1 MSWVDGEKIALEL
14 MDHLLTQCLA
24 PRWPLVALPQGVD
37 GTNKHFPGAPNAP
50 FLPAVHI
57 PELLFYF
64 PVRLLVVPYS

>member
-37 GTNKHFPGAPNAP
+37 GTNKHFPGAPNAL
-50 FLPAVHI
+50 FLPGSTFQSCSFI
-57 PELLFYF
+57 S
-64 PVRLLVVPYS
+64 RLGSL